1 MMASGGPRDPHVAIG
16 GVGGSGTNLIAA
28 ITHQLGVNIGFDVNS
43 SQDNLAWTLLFKRPE
58 VLSMDDAALAED
70 LAIFVAAMTA
80 SRPLTADEAHRITQL
95 ARDDRPQH
103 PRDWLAERAARLSA
117 ATNVQPDPR
126 PWGWK
131 EPNTHVLLPFLAR
144 QFPAMRYV
152 HVVRHGLDMAFSS
165 NQNQLAYWAGA
176 FEIPSDLPAPV
187 RALRYWL
194 AVQKRAR
201 ALGASMGA
209 RFLWLDYDAFCAN
222 PVDGVERLQQFLG
235 LPRQDPQAL
244 ADRVEPQPSH
254 GRYRSKDCSVFDAVD
269 VEAVRALGFEVD
281 LQD

>member
-1 MMASGGPRDPHVAIG
+1 MMDSGSQSDPHVAIG

-28 ITHQLGVNIGFDVNS
+28 ITRQLGVNIGFDVNS

-58 VLSMDDAALAED
+58 VLLMDDSALAGD

-80 SRPLTADEAHRITQL
+80 SRPLTADEGHRIAQL

-117 ATNVQPDPR
+117 ATTAQPDHR

-144 QFPAMRYV
+144 QFPALRYV

-165 NQNQLAYWAGA
+165 NQNQLAYWADA
-176 FEIPSDLPAPV
+176 FEIPRDLPAPV

-194 AVQKRAR
+194 AVQKRAH
-201 ALGASMGA
+201 ALGASMDS
-209 RFLWLDYDAFCAN
+209 RFLWLDYDAFCAD
-222 PVDGVERLQQFLG
+222 PVAGVERLQEFLG
-235 LPRQDPQAL
+235 LPGQDSEAL
-244 ADRVEPQPSH
+244 AGMVEPQPSH
-254 GRYRSKDCSVFDAVD
+254 GRYRSMDCSVFDAQD
-269 VEAVRALGFEVD
+269 VEAVRALGFEVEF
-281 LQD
+281 QA

>member
-1 MMASGGPRDPHVAIG
+1 MTDFGVPRGPHVAIG

-28 ITHQLGVNIGFDVNS
+28 ITRKLGVNIGFDVNS

-58 VLSMDDAALAED
+58 AWSLDDAALAKD

-80 SRPLTADEAHRITQL
+80 SRPLTAEEGHRITQL

-103 PRDWLAERAARLSA
+103 PHDWLEQRAARLSA
-117 ATNVQPDPR
+117 ATTAQPDHR

-144 QFPAMRYV
+144 QFPALRYV

-165 NQNQLAYWAGA
+165 NQNQLAYWADA
-176 FEIPSDLPAPV
+176 FEIPRELPLPV
-187 RALRYWL
+187 RALRFWL
-194 AVQKRAR
+194 AVQKRAQ
-201 ALGASMGA
+201 ALGASMSS

-222 PVDGVERLQQFLG
+222 PIVGVERLQEFMG
-235 LPRQDPQAL
+235 LPGQDSEAL
-244 ADRVEPQPSH
+244 AGMVESQPSH
-254 GRYRSKDCSVFDAVD
+254 GRYRSMDCSVFDAQD
-269 VEAVRALGFEVD
+269 VAAVRALGFEVD
-281 LQD
+281 FQA

>member
-1 MMASGGPRDPHVAIG
+1 MTDHGHPRDPHVAIG

-28 ITHQLGVNIGFDVNS
+28 ITRQLGVNIGFDVNS
-43 SQDNLAWTLLFKRPE
+43 SQDNLAWTLLFKRLE
-58 VLSMDDAALAED
+58 VLSMDDAALAQD

-80 SRPLTADEAHRITQL
+80 SRPLTPHEQDRIVRL
-95 ARDDRPQH
+95 AADDRPQH
-103 PRDWLAERAARLSA
+103 PRDWLAERATCLSA
-117 ATNVQPDPR
+117 ATTAQADDR

-144 QFPAMRYV
+144 HFPALRYV

-165 NQNQLAYWAGA
+165 NQNQLAYWADA
-176 FEIPSDLPAPV
+176 FGIPGDLPTPV

-194 AVQKRAR
+194 AVQRRAH
-201 ALGASMGA
+201 ALGASMGE

-235 LPRQDPQAL
+235 LPRQESAAL
-244 ADRVEPQPSH
+244 AGMVEPQPSH
-254 GRYRSKDCSVFDAVD
+254 GRYRSMDCAVFDAHD
-269 VEAVRALGFEVD
+269 LEAVRALGFEVD